1 MAKKDK
7 EQTETTVEQ
16 VPPLQQPGV
25 NLSLQDLILVA
36 QIIQLASQRG
46 TFRAEELAQIGILYN
61 KLVAF
66 LESTG
71 AVSRAAPEGA
81 TTQEKKNA

>member
-7 EQTETTVEQ
+7 EQIEPTVEQ

-46 TFRAEELAQIGILYN
+46 TFRAEELAQIGMLYN

-71 AVSRAAPEGA
+71 AVSKAAPEDA